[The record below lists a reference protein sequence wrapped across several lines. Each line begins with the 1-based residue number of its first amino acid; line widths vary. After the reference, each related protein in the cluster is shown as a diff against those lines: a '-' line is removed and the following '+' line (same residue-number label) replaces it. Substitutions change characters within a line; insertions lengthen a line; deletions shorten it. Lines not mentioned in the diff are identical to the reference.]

1 MDKMLKKIVG
11 CFLNLCIM
19 LACFSLVA
27 CDNDRYK
34 ERYDLE
40 DCSIQSIGVEY
51 NKKFVNDE
59 FNAYF
64 SFSDMDAQITDN
76 WIDNFFDFATLLKEN
91 QFARQLTYYVGEANT
106 VKTWSNDNDGVV
118 LQFPKKMETDE
129 AFAWVLYEIF
139 GNDELPYGVYAG
151 IAAYWL
157 NLTNDKY
164 DIVNYSQIEGA
175 DYLTELQFPI
185 YETDNLPEDE
195 KSFAWNFSFTL
206 VKDWLKQG
214 KTTNELVQLTK
225 LDLNLYLQTNY
236 NVTLP
241 NYSFMPDSSSYE
253 YKVEQGIYTYYIN
266 KQFRDAILPENV
278 FSMTYNH
285 LSSWLKDNWA
295 MKEDSD
301 ETFGV
306 YNMYDINVYVDDGKD
321 SVISGYASSGARN
334 YINIYSV
341 GAFSHEY
348 IHHILYYK
356 GDSGYLS
363 EVLPELQAN
372 NSKYSN
378 LMWYHLF
385 SGNSPYVYSEKD
397 NEKKTY
403 EQAMELYNKRSPYA
417 ATAGNFNFWLFADCF
432 SAIHTKKG
440 TAFISRLQPDSL
452 TYFIAKE
459 YGTEYI
465 WEINVDNSEDVMIG
479 DKTYLEV
486 LEIEWFS
493 YLEELYK

>member
-1 MDKMLKKIVG
+1 MKRKLIGILISTVLCVVSVG
-11 CFLNLCIM
+11 VLSSCKEKYT
-19 LACFSLVA
+19 A
-27 CDNDRYK
+27 RYN
-34 ERYDLE
+34 LE
-40 DCSIQSIGVEY
+40 DCYKQSIDQDY
-51 NKKFVNDE
+51 TKKYTGENYT
-59 FNAYF
+59 AYF
-64 SFSDMDAQITDN
+64 ALSIDDVKTIDS
-76 WIDNFFDFATLLKEN
+76 WIDRFSEISSLLREKEIDN
-91 QFARQLTYYVGEANT
+91 SLTYFVGNGNV
-106 VKTWSNDNDGVV
+106 VKSWKDENSKAVIQ
-118 LQFPKKMETDE
+118 LPSKMEKDE
-129 AFAWVLYEIF
+129 AFAWVLSEQF

-157 NLTNDKY
+157 NETDNKY
-164 DIVNYSQIEGA
+164 DTVNFSQIESAG
-175 DYLTELQFPI
+175 YLTELQFPI
-185 YETDNLPEDE
+185 YETDNLPDKE
-195 KSFAWNFSFTL
+195 KTFAWDFSYTL
-206 VKDWLKQG
+206 VKDWFESG
-214 KTTNELVQLTK
+214 KMPSELVQLTK
-225 LDLNLYLQTNY
+225 AELDEYLQTNY
-236 NVTLP
+236 NVALP
-241 NYSFMPDSSSYE
+241 NYSFSPDSSTSE
-253 YKVEQGIYTYYIN
+253 YKVEQGIFTYYIN

-285 LSSWLKDNWA
+285 LSAWLKDNWA

-301 ETFGV
+301 KTFGI
-306 YNMYDINVYVDDGKD
+306 YDMYDISVYVDDGKD

-385 SGNSPYVYSEKD
+385 SGNSPYVYSEKA

-403 EQAMELYNKRSPYA
+403 EQAMELYNKRSPYEA
-417 ATAGNFNFWLFADCF
+417 SAENFNFWLFADCF

-465 WEINVDNSEDVMIG
+465 WKINVDNSEDLMIG

-486 LEIEWFS
+486 LEIEWLA
-493 YLEELYK
+493 YLETLK